1 MNFLLSRT
9 MNVVFAVL
17 LLIVTAPIFLLGAL
31 TVFLDSGY
39 PIFFCQKRVGRNG
52 KLFTLFKLRTMKKVP
67 VNDGGGPENF
77 LEQTSKITRVMRAL
91 SIDEL
96 PQLINV
102 IKGDMN
108 IVGPRPL
115 LPEYEEIYTAEQSR
129 RHQVK
134 PGITGWAQIN
144 GRNSLEWEE
153 RLSMDIWYV
162 DNRSLLIDL
171 RIILATPFAMF
182 FKGGINSSE
191 CETMPKL
198 TKKRR
203 SNC

>member
-1 MNFLLSRT
+1 MNFILSRT
-9 MNVVFAVL
+9 LNVVFAVL
-17 LLIVTAPIFLLGAL
+17 LLSITAPIFILGAL
-31 TVFLDSGY
+31 AVFLDSGR
-39 PIFFCQKRVGRNG
+39 PIFFCQKRIGCNG
-52 KLFTLFKLRTMKKVP
+52 KPFTLLKLRTMKNVP
-67 VNDGGGPENF
+67 LNDGDGRENF
-77 LEQTSKITRVMRAL
+77 FEQTSKITRVMRAL

-115 LPEYEEIYTAEQSR
+115 LPEYEEIYTADQSR

-144 GRNSLEWEE
+144 GRNSLEWDAK
-153 RLSMDIWYV
+153 LSMDIWYV
-162 DNRSLLIDL
+162 DNRSFLIDL

-182 FKGGINSSE
+182 FKGGINSSK

-198 TKKRR
+198 TRKRK

>member
-1 MNFLLSRT
+1 MNFILSRT
-9 MNVVFAVL
+9 LNVVFAVL
-17 LLIVTAPIFLLGAL
+17 LLIVSAPIFLLGAL

-39 PIFFCQKRVGRNG
+39 PIFFCQKRIGCNG
-52 KLFTLFKLRTMKKVP
+52 KLFTLLKLRTMKKVP
-67 VNDGGGPENF
+67 LNDAGRQENF

-144 GRNSLEWEE
+144 GRNSLGWDEK
-153 RLSMDIWYV
+153 LTMDIWYV
-162 DNRSLLIDL
+162 DNRSFLIDL
-171 RIILATPFAMF
+171 RIILATPFAIF

>member
-1 MNFLLSRT
+1 MNFILSRT
-9 MNVVFAVL
+9 LNVVFAVL
-17 LLIVTAPIFLLGAL
+17 LLIITAPIFLLGAL
-31 TVFLDSGY
+31 TVFLDSGF
-39 PIFFCQKRVGRNG
+39 PIFFCQKRIGYNG
-52 KLFTLFKLRTMKKVP
+52 KPFTLLKLRTMKKVP
-67 VNDGGGPENF
+67 LNDGDRGENL
-77 LEQTSKITRVMRAL
+77 LEQTSKITRVMRAF

-144 GRNSLEWEE
+144 GRNSLEWDEK
-153 RLSMDIWYV
+153 LSMDIWYV
-162 DNRSLLIDL
+162 DNRSFLIDL

-182 FKGGINSSE
+182 FKGGINSSK

-198 TKKRR
+198 TRKRR

>member
-1 MNFLLSRT
+1 MSFLLSRT

>member
-1 MNFLLSRT
+1 MNFILSRT
-9 MNVVFAVL
+9 LNVVFAVL
-17 LLIVTAPIFLLGAL
+17 LLIITAPIFLLGAL
-31 TVFLDSGY
+31 TVFLDSGF
-39 PIFFCQKRVGRNG
+39 PIFFCQKRIGCNG
-52 KLFTLFKLRTMKKVP
+52 EPFTLLKLRTMKKVP
-67 VNDGGGPENF
+67 LNDGDRGENL
-77 LEQTSKITRVMRAL
+77 LEQTSKITRVMRAF

-144 GRNSLEWEE
+144 GRNSLEWDEK
-153 RLSMDIWYV
+153 LSMDIWYV
-162 DNRSLLIDL
+162 DNRSFLIDL

-182 FKGGINSSE
+182 FKGGINSSK

-198 TKKRR
+198 TRKRR